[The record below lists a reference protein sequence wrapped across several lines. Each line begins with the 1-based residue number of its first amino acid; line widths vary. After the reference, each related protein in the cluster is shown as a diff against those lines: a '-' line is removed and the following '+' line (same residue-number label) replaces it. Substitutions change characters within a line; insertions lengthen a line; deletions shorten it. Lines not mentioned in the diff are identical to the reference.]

1 MAIARGLVIDL
12 TKPMPNAVGS
22 PAAQAARMGQTIGSV
37 TAISASGSLDPVE
50 TSGTEPSASGEAETS
65 DSAQEYQLEGLSST
79 PPAFLP
85 PKRPKKD
92 RSTSSQAPRTVQRKW
107 KSAAMIGIAAV
118 LLLGLTAGGLYLV
131 WKSTRFSAVIATL
144 PKEAEPLQEPPN
156 FDQPSNTKA
165 PIMQKAAAQ
174 PMEDTVALPD
184 VDQAKEA
191 IESSPEIWLVDIEN
205 QKNRIVLPIEVNES
219 ALKNDYPLAK
229 LEFNNFKGKEAA
241 IDIVRIPAKEEKK
254 LIKNDLGTIKWI
266 GGEMIQLKEANDII
280 FQAMYRHNDK
290 VIATDFTLRIINE
303 DDPNIKLTIAD
314 AKSVL
319 TDGFVE
325 DTNLTVTVV
334 DDPDETDVNARR
346 WSWERKKQNASNWQP
361 IAHTQSYTITTED
374 YGHQIRCILEYN
386 SSTPSATTIVES
398 QIVSCYPRSTLIIKY
413 DDLVRKPAQE
423 IVATVIA
430 DCPRSRERL
439 PASETSYTFM
449 GEKMN
454 IEDEKLVLKN
464 LKVEKLESV
473 AEQLEAWKR
482 PAQIAYEEV
491 SNSIAALD
499 TILTK
504 SFRQVALADTDIAKS
519 FRSRLDGVKPIDFIR
534 NSQQLNNLL
543 IDIEDLARFRIAKE
557 DSEEILKKRK
567 ADLEVRL
574 QQNSLKYGA
583 ILSTSNSK
591 SRERELDQFRNVFR
605 NGKMPDRISIAEAWE
620 NLVHARNRLREALI
634 KPIQIEEKY
643 DEKRRIRV
651 AVQKID
657 GLAQSNVEPLLDY
670 PVILDLNIDTKK
682 SVYESAIAHDNL
694 TSPNWF
700 FEQAQPTE
708 KLK

>member
-1 MAIARGLVIDL
+1 
-12 TKPMPNAVGS
+12 
-22 PAAQAARMGQTIGSV
+22 
-37 TAISASGSLDPVE
+37 
-50 TSGTEPSASGEAETS
+50 
-65 DSAQEYQLEGLSST
+65 
-79 PPAFLP
+79 
-85 PKRPKKD
+85 
-92 RSTSSQAPRTVQRKW
+92 
-107 KSAAMIGIAAV
+107 
-118 LLLGLTAGGLYLV
+118 
-131 WKSTRFSAVIATL
+131 
-144 PKEAEPLQEPPN
+144 
-156 FDQPSNTKA
+156 
-165 PIMQKAAAQ
+165 
-174 PMEDTVALPD
+174 
-184 VDQAKEA
+184 
-191 IESSPEIWLVDIEN
+191 
-205 QKNRIVLPIEVNES
+205 
-219 ALKNDYPLAK
+219 
-229 LEFNNFKGKEAA
+229 
-241 IDIVRIPAKEEKK
+241 
-254 LIKNDLGTIKWI
+254 
-266 GGEMIQLKEANDII
+266 
-280 FQAMYRHNDK
+280 
-290 VIATDFTLRIINE
+290 
-303 DDPNIKLTIAD
+303 
-314 AKSVL
+314 
-319 TDGFVE
+319 
-325 DTNLTVTVV
+325 
-334 DDPDETDVNARR
+334 
-346 WSWERKKQNASNWQP
+346 
-361 IAHTQSYTITTED
+361 
-374 YGHQIRCILEYN
+374 
-386 SSTPSATTIVES
+386 STPSATTIVES